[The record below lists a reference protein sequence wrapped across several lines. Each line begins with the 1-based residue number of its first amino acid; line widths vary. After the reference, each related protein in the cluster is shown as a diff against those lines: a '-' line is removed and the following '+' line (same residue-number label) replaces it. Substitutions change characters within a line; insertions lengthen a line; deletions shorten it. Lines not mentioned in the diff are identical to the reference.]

1 MSQPGFS
8 SQGSNSYLCRR
19 LKEQEKKVKSV
30 DEREVMIDDTG
41 TNIET
46 NIEGYVSYMNTFN
59 VYSFPFED
67 KTNGIGTRLE

>member
-1 MSQPGFS
+1 
-8 SQGSNSYLCRR
+8 
-19 LKEQEKKVKSV
+19 VKGV
-30 DEREVMIDDTG
+30 DEREVMIDDIG
-41 TNIET
+41 TDIET